1 MGSERM
7 FNDEKLVL
15 HIISKTLVYSLII
28 IGIMFIGIRDAKPYV
43 LGFIFGTIIGIL
55 GFKLIE
61 KTVTRAVTM
70 ESSKAYFYSIFHY
83 FIRYSIYAT
92 VLIIAAIADYL
103 NFLTTVL
110 GLLMIKIVIFSSTV
124 INTDY
129 KKNKD

>member
-1 MGSERM
+1 M

-129 KKNKD
+129 KDYKKNKD